1 MSDIK
6 AKSFRRMLI
15 CSVLVLAAARVYASS
30 SPSQVELRCKIGPA
44 SKSRSLEL
52 QTWTVMMRGP
62 TGRIV
67 RVARAMDGQTV
78 RFRDLDPGIYATC
91 LIGSFNRI
99 RCTSVDLNPPA
110 GRKSFRV
117 SRELETPLSVMNQ
130 DDLHTVNRAQLKM
143 PQEVRDEL
151 DQAFLAQFHGD
162 ASEAIRHLK
171 AALDMDPTCADA
183 WNNLGTYYNEDGDY
197 DKAVE
202 CFTRATQLNQDFY
215 GSWANLSVSLISVAR
230 FREALDASLHAYR
243 LRPHEP
249 VVLADYA
256 KSLYYLHQYDEARK
270 YFEEAMQ
277 LDPESFSCPQLFLA
291 QIAIIDGNIAEA
303 KQLLARFFQLHP
315 HLPIGT
321 ELRQFVVSLDPGEPG
336 HIKIASS
343 EVRSAF
349 TGR

>member
-1 MSDIK
+1 
-6 AKSFRRMLI
+6 
-15 CSVLVLAAARVYASS
+15 
-30 SPSQVELRCKIGPA
+30 
-44 SKSRSLEL
+44 
-52 QTWTVMMRGP
+52 
-62 TGRIV
+62 
-67 RVARAMDGQTV
+67 
-78 RFRDLDPGIYATC
+78 
-91 LIGSFNRI
+91 
-99 RCTSVDLNPPA
+99 
-110 GRKSFRV
+110 
-117 SRELETPLSVMNQ
+117 MNQ

-151 DQAFLAQFHGD
+151 DQAFLAQLRGD
-162 ASEAIRHLK
+162 DSEAVRHLR
-171 AALDMDPTCADA
+171 AALDIDPTCADA
-183 WNNLGTYYNEDGDY
+183 WNNLGTYYNQDGDY
-197 DKAVE
+197 EKAIE
-202 CFTRATQLNQDFY
+202 CYTRATQLNQDFY
-215 GSWANLSVSLISVAR
+215 GGWANLSVSLMAMAR

-256 KSLYYLHQYDEARK
+256 KSLYYLHQYGEARK
-270 YFEEAMQ
+270 YFEETMR
-277 LDPESFSCPQLFLA
+277 LDPENSSCPQLFLA

-321 ELRQFVVSLDPGEPG
+321 ELRQFVVALDPGEPG